1 MKKAISLI
9 ISVLLAAGSVS
20 VSSFA
25 GTEPSD
31 SGRIQIVTTIFP
43 ESDWVMN
50 ILGDNSAGADVTML
64 LDTGVDLHSFQP
76 TAADI
81 LKISTCDL
89 FIYVGG
95 ESDEWVDDAL
105 QEATNKNMTV
115 INLLDVLGDAV
126 KEEEVVE
133 GMQEEEEADG
143 QEADGGECE
152 IEYDEHIWLSLK
164 NADASVKAIAEI
176 LGEIDPK
183 NTATY
188 KANADAYG
196 AKLTQLDKEYQ
207 ETTDRAAIKTLVF
220 ADRFPFAYLFRDY
233 GLTHHA
239 AFTGCSAETEAS
251 FATISMLAQ
260 KVDELKL
267 RAVMVIET
275 SDQSIART
283 VVQNTK
289 TKDQE
294 ILTMDSIQSVTQK
307 RIDAG
312 ETYLNIMENNL
323 KILKN
328 ALATEIKLWLN

>member
-1 MKKAISLI
+1 MKKILSFLLI
-9 ISVLLAAGSVS
+9 FVLLLGLAGCG
-20 VSSFA
+20 A
-25 GTEPSD
+25 PAEE
-31 SGRIQIVTTIFP
+31 SGKLQVICTVFP
-43 ESDWVMN
+43 QYDWARN
-50 ILGDNSAGADVTML
+50 IIGETDGIALTLLMDNGADLHNYQASVA
-64 LDTGVDLHSFQP
+64 DLSAI
-76 TAADI
+76 AA
-81 LKISTCDL
+81 CDL
-89 FIYVGG
+89 FIYTGG
-95 ESDEWVDDAL
+95 ASDEWAQDAL
-105 QEATNKNMTV
+105 QNCTNPQRKV
-115 INLLDVLGDAV
+115 LNLMQTIEEPICSTHDHDHEEHDHHGD
-126 KEEEVVE
+126 E
-133 GMQEEEEADG
+133 
-143 QEADGGECE
+143 
-152 IEYDEHIWLSLK
+152 EYDEHIWLSLK

-183 NTATY
+183 NAATY

-328 ALATEIKLWLN
+328 ALATEI

>member
-1 MKKAISLI
+1 MKKI
-9 ISVLLAAGSVS
+9 ISSLLIFVLLLGVAGCG
-20 VSSFA
+20 A
-25 GTEPSD
+25 PA
-31 SGRIQIVTTIFP
+31 Q
-43 ESDWVMN
+43 ESDKLQVICTVFPQYDWVRN
-50 ILGDNSAGADVTML
+50 ILGETDSIEVTLLMDNGADLHNYQASVA
-64 LDTGVDLHSFQP
+64 DLSAI
-76 TAADI
+76 AA
-81 LKISTCDL
+81 CDL
-89 FIYVGG
+89 FIYTGG
-95 ESDEWVDDAL
+95 ASDAWV
-105 QEATNKNMTV
+105 Q
-115 INLLDVLGDAV
+115 DVLPNRTNPFRKVLSLIHLMEPICATHDHEEHEKQMEDYGHIHD
-126 KEEEVVE
+126 EEE
-133 GMQEEEEADG
+133 D
-143 QEADGGECE
+143 
-152 IEYDEHIWLSLK
+152 YDEHIWLSLK
-164 NADASVKAIAEI
+164 NADLAVQKIAEM
-176 LGEIDPK
+176 LGEIDPE
-183 NTATY
+183 NAATY
-188 KANADAYG
+188 TANADAYR

-207 ETTDRAAIKTLVF
+207 ETTNSAAIKTLVF

-233 GLTHHA
+233 GLTYHA

-289 TKDQE
+289 TKDQQ
-294 ILTMDSIQSVTQK
+294 ILVLDSMQSVTQK